1 MSRQKV
7 HLKYIGS
14 RTKTV
19 EKRIL
24 SLLRRR
30 KGFLLTTL
38 SVKDNKTIEEWHAS
52 GVPKSLQDYKDLA
65 AIINWGTGRGPNPF
79 AFVKGSG
86 SNKVADLFN
95 VAFFAPRFMGVGIS
109 NEPRE
114 R

>member
-38 SVKDNKTIEEWHAS
+38 SVKDNKTIEEWHVDSWGWVSVMTQWYFRYSNPLLSPYHVSSTYLNIFYLLLIKIIIAS
-52 GVPKSLQDYKDLA
+52 RLMKKEKYA
-65 AIINWGTGRGPNPF
+65 N
-79 AFVKGSG
+79 
-86 SNKVADLFN
+86 
-95 VAFFAPRFMGVGIS
+95 
-109 NEPRE
+109 
-114 R
+114 